1 MKQTENI
8 KFKTAEKSDYKIQNQ
23 AEREELSFLAALN
36 NSSILDKVAP
46 IVAILEAA
54 ILLFSNIVKNPDFM
68 KWQSLYNILYI
79 LLVCAS
85 VAVYIFNRPCRNN
98 LHTRQR
104 RVILLSHLYVA
115 FIIAWNVVMLITD
128 FHTTSQLDFALY
140 FTSSLVSDHIQSD
153 TSYYNSS
160 CYSSNSSNCNRN
172 SFCTKTRSKYIL

>member
-68 KWQSLYNILYI
+68 KMAKSIQ
-79 LLVCAS
+79 
-85 VAVYIFNRPCRNN
+85 
-98 LHTRQR
+98 HT
-104 RVILLSHLYVA
+104 
-115 FIIAWNVVMLITD
+115 
-128 FHTTSQLDFALY
+128 LY
-140 FTSSLVSDHIQSD
+140 FVSM
-153 TSYYNSS
+153 
-160 CYSSNSSNCNRN
+160 R
-172 SFCTKTRSKYIL
+172 FCRSIYF